1 MLAASRVSAIAMSRC
16 CTRLPISDTTAAS
29 CDLRSRLPP
38 SANTRTGAA
47 YLRMRST
54 RPASW
59 NSAPNTV
66 FMKPSTIS
74 ASEKSLR
81 SARFLAA
88 TVEFSAATAQAG
100 GAAQAM
106 MMAASAAGIGGK
118 NKDRRKLFM
127 AGTLAQRNAAQRAS
141 KRPSVQHHH
150 GGADG
155 DTIIEIDHVLIGHAE
170 AAGGDGLSDRLRLV
184 GAVDT
189 IERRAEIERP
199 RPERVLDT
207 ATHVSRQIGP
217 ARDHL
222 PRRRPVGPFP
232 LGRNAVHPAP
242 AEAVAADPDAV
253 AQRLAL
259 SEHQIEPPLG
269 GVDDDGAG
277 RIAGGVHHGLA
288 RDRARAAA
296 EEIRAAAHD
305 VAVIPE
311 LGLSLA
317 RRCHQQHCNNCANNP
332 HHCFP
337 QLRRTLLGRLGL
349 QQEP

>member
-59 NSAPNTV
+59 NSAPNAV

-74 ASEKSLR
+74 ASEKSFR

-88 TVEFSAATAQAG
+88 TVGFSAATAEAG

-106 MMAASAAGIGGK
+106 MMATSAAEIGGK
-118 NKDRRKLFM
+118 NKDGRKLLM
-127 AGTLAQRNAAQRAS
+127 AGTLAQRNVVRKQQS
-141 KRPSVQHHH
+141 SVQHHH
-150 GGADG
+150 RGADR

-184 GAVDT
+184 GAVDA

-199 RPERVLDT
+199 RTEWVLDT
-207 ATHVSRQIGP
+207 APHVTRQIGP
-217 ARDHL
+217 SRDHL

-232 LGRNAVHPAP
+232 LGRDAVHAAP
-242 AEAVAADPDAV
+242 AEAVATDPDAV
-253 AQRLAL
+253 AQRFSTA
-259 SEHQIEPPLG
+259 EHEIKPPLG
-269 GVDDDGAG
+269 GVDHDGAG
-277 RIAGGVHHGLA
+277 RIAGGVHHGFA
-288 RDRARAAA
+288 RDGAGTAA

-311 LGLSLA
+311 LLGLS
-317 RRCHQQHCNNCANNP
+317 
-332 HHCFP
+332 
-337 QLRRTLLGRLGL
+337 
-349 QQEP
+349 